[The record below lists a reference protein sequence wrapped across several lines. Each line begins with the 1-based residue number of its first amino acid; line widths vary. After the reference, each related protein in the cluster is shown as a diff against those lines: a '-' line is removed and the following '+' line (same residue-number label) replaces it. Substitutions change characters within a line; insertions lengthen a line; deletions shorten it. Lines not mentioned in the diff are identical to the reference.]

1 MHTFIS
7 PFCIFSGHN
16 DFGRFVVLSLTFG
29 CCSIVFYVFTQQDVI
44 INKFAK
50 SYLVTITHSSNET
63 QFTGRNNYK
72 ISEKPLKLQNASTK
86 STNNYVTMNFKGRLG
101 NEIFEY
107 ASLYGIA
114 RHNHMIPV
122 VDDKFRLRRIFKI
135 SLTSV
140 KPLANIKRF
149 REAKACAFDEKAFV
163 LDKKY
168 NWTLSG
174 YLQSWKYFIDYS
186 DDIRKELRLQDTI
199 QVQAIQKFNEIVK
212 ARNVTDKNK
221 LTYIAVHVRRGDM
234 LNNKPNVN
242 LGYTTANV
250 SYVNNAMSWFKKKY
264 PSAFFIFASDDI
276 AWCKANFNKPNTAF
290 ITQRNSAEVD
300 MAILSRCNHS
310 IITTGT
316 YGWWSAWLSG
326 GQTIYYKDFP
336 RKGSGLDRLFD
347 AKTYFPPN
355 WIAMSHL

>member
-1 MHTFIS
+1 
-7 PFCIFSGHN
+7 
-16 DFGRFVVLSLTFG
+16 
-29 CCSIVFYVFTQQDVI
+29 
-44 INKFAK
+44 
-50 SYLVTITHSSNET
+50 
-63 QFTGRNNYK
+63 
-72 ISEKPLKLQNASTK
+72 
-86 STNNYVTMNFKGRLG
+86 MNFEGRLG

-114 RHNHMIPV
+114 RYNHMIPV
-122 VDDKFRLRRIFKI
+122 VDDKFHLRRIFKI

-149 REAKACAFDEKAFV
+149 KEAKACAFDEKAFV

-168 NWTLSG
+168 NWTLSV
-174 YLQSWKYFIDYS
+174 YLQSWKYFIEYS
-186 DDIRKELRLQDTI
+186 DDIRKELRFQDTI
-199 QVQAIQKFNEIVK
+199 QAQAVQKFNEIVK

-250 SYVNNAMSWFKKKY
+250 NYVNNAMSWFKKKY

-290 ITQRNSAEVD
+290 TTQRNSAAVD
-300 MAILSRCNHS
+300 MAILSQCNHS

-336 RKGSGLDRLFD
+336 RKGSRLDKVFD